1 MTRTLTLL
9 AALASSLCFAP
20 TALQAAD
27 PQRLVGIGPEEAE
40 AMQVLQ
46 PHEPKTTVKDGHIR
60 ELTIT
65 KCEKL
70 GDAEFRALGKLTHLK
85 NLTLYGGCKGLDD
98 TTLPHLAGL
107 QQLERL
113 GCDGARLTDV
123 GLKHFAALKGLK
135 ALAFFHLSFR
145 LEGFTGVGFAA
156 LKDLPNFER
165 LTVAGMSMNDDGF
178 RAIAEIKQLKELH
191 TWHTYQSEAA
201 NDAIATLPNLRALR
215 MGQRLPWGGGKA
227 VSLSDQSL
235 VKFAKIKT
243 LESLAIGEAHFTVAG
258 LAVLKELPALKKLEL
273 YQTDLPEADVPLV
286 KKELPNVAVD
296 FKPLTAE
303 QKKGLESYLK
313 Q

>member
-1 MTRTLTLL
+1 MFFMVRPLVLL
-9 AALASSLCFAP
+9 AVCCS
-20 TALQAAD
+20 TAATLRAAD
-27 PQRLVGIGPEEAE
+27 KPQRAQIGLEEFE
-40 AMQVLQ
+40 ALEVLD
-46 PHEPKTTVKDGHIR
+46 PHDPKLTVKDGHLR
-60 ELTIT
+60 ELTII

-70 GDAEFRALGKLTHLK
+70 GDAEFRAIGKLTHLK

-107 QQLERL
+107 QQLEKL
-113 GCDGARLTDV
+113 GCDGARLSDE

-135 ALAFFHLSFR
+135 GLSFFHLSFR

-156 LKDLPNFER
+156 LKDCPKLER

-178 RAIAEIKQLKELH
+178 RAIAEIKQLQELH

-201 NDAIATLPNLRALR
+201 NDAIATLPKLRSLR

-243 LESLAIGEAHFTVAG
+243 LETLAIGEAHFTVDG

-286 KKELPNVAVD
+286 RDQLPKVTVD
-296 FKPLTAE
+296 FKPLTE
-303 QKKGLESYLK
+303 QQRKGLEAYLK

>member
-1 MTRTLTLL
+1 MNRSLVALTLAFLFL
-9 AALASSLCFAP
+9 APPVF
-20 TALQAAD
+20 AAD
-27 PQRLVGIGPEEAE
+27 PPKSQLVGIDLEEVE
-40 AMQVLQ
+40 ALEVLK
-46 PHEPKTTVKDGHIR
+46 PHEPKTATKDGHVR
-60 ELTIT
+60 ELTIL

-70 GDAEFRALGKLTHLK
+70 GDPEFRAIGKLVHLK

-107 QQLERL
+107 QELERL
-113 GCDGARLTDV
+113 GSDGARLTDA

-135 ALAFFHLSFR
+135 SLSLFHLSFR

-156 LKDLPNFER
+156 LKDCPSLER

-178 RAIAEIKQLKELH
+178 RAIAEIKQLQELH

-201 NDAIATLPNLRALR
+201 NDAIATLPNLRSLR

-227 VSLSDQSL
+227 VSLSDASL
-235 VKFAKIKT
+235 PKFAKIKT
-243 LESLAIGEAHFTVAG
+243 LETLAIGEAHFTVAG
-258 LAVLKELPALKKLEL
+258 LAVLKDLPALKKLEL

-286 KKELPNVAVD
+286 REKLPNVTVD
-296 FKPLTAE
+296 FKPLTE
-303 QKKGLESYLK
+303 QQRKGLEAYLK

>member
-1 MTRTLTLL
+1 MNRTSFAVAITCFFLVPTTR
-9 AALASSLCFAP
+9 
-20 TALQAAD
+20 AAD
-27 PQRLVGIGPEEAE
+27 KPAPVAIDLVEVEALE
-40 AMQVLQ
+40 LLK
-46 PHEPKTTVKDGHIR
+46 PHDPKTIIKDGHIR
-60 ELTIT
+60 ELTII

-70 GDAEFRALGKLTHLK
+70 GDAEFRAIGKLVHLK
-85 NLTLYGGCKGLDD
+85 NLTLYGSCKGLDD

-113 GCDGARLTDV
+113 GTDGARLTDA

-145 LEGFTGVGFAA
+145 LEGFTGVGFSA
-156 LKDLPNFER
+156 LKDCPNLER
-165 LTVAGMSMNDDGF
+165 LTVAGMSMTDAGF
-178 RAIAEIKQLKELH
+178 EAVSEIKQLKELH

-201 NDAIATLPNLRALR
+201 NAHIATLPNLKSLR

-227 VSLSDQSL
+227 VSLSDESL
-235 VKFAKIKT
+235 KTYVKIKT

-273 YQTDLPEADVPLV
+273 YQTDFPETDVPLV
-286 KKELPNVAVD
+286 QKELPNVTVD

-303 QKKGLESYLK
+303 QRKSLENYLK